1 MCVSAGIPGYF
12 IRPLQTRLCKNT
24 SKEGG
29 HQDEQHGHP
38 VNARLI
44 TTRDLIMLGGRK
56 HRGASPEAASAGQ
69 IKPGGANWA
78 REEAGA
84 GPNLGLSPLV
94 SFIHPCI
101 YFQT

>member
-1 MCVSAGIPGYF
+1 
-12 IRPLQTRLCKNT
+12 
-24 SKEGG
+24 
-29 HQDEQHGHP
+29 
-38 VNARLI
+38 
-44 TTRDLIMLGGRK
+44 MLGGRK

-84 GPNLGLSPLV
+84 GPSLGLSPLV